1 MNRQILVAALALG
14 LAVAA
19 PAFAEDLVA
28 FEVDGEAAVSAP
40 DARTAALDDEFSRA
54 ATNAVAELVA
64 PDVRAAHQVDLDREI
79 VGHARL
85 WVARFSVTKD
95 DTADDRRQLSVSV
108 RIDRDKLRARLGELN
123 IATVTPGEPV
133 GARPIALLVRV
144 SSPSGVRATY
154 GAGADKD
161 TPGAAALG
169 AALRDAG
176 FAVRRSLAATAAAA
190 ELDDAAAE
198 ALAADAKADFAAIA
212 SVTIGP
218 TLAVRGVAAPAALVA
233 VRVRVVDRAAHRS
246 LGEGMATAA
255 ARGES
260 PAALA
265 AGVDRAIAA
274 AIADALPPPTAAI
287 TQAGAFSGDDT
298 PIAESGV
305 VLVRLPS
312 KTSWRAVLDEQ
323 KYLAGTRGV
332 KSVSLHRVSPA
343 GWVLGVVTAD
353 PIDRIAAVATK
364 SPGADPAAPAKVVS
378 NVIELTLSTPP

>member
-1 MNRQILVAALALG
+1 MIRSAVLAFVVAALVG
-14 LAVAA
+14 GVAR
-19 PAFAEDLVA
+19 AEDLVA
-28 FEVDGEAAVSAP
+28 YEVDGEAPVSAP
-40 DARTAALDDEFSRA
+40 DPRTAALDDAFARA
-54 ATNAVAELVA
+54 ATNALAELVA
-64 PDVRAAHQVDLDREI
+64 PDVRAAHQADLDREI

-95 DTADDRRQLSVSV
+95 DTADDRRELSVSV
-108 RIDRDKLRARLGELN
+108 RIDRDKLRVRLGELA
-123 IATVTPGEPV
+123 IATVTPGEPA
-133 GARPIALLVRV
+133 GARPIALLERV

-176 FAVRRSLAATAAAA
+176 FAVRRSLAATAVAG

-218 TLAVRGVAAPAALVA
+218 TLAVRGVATPAALVTA
-233 VRVRVVDRAAHRS
+233 RIRIIDRAAHKS
-246 LGEGMATAA
+246 IGEGIATAA
-255 ARGES
+255 ALGE
-260 PAALA
+260 AVA
-265 AGVDRAIAA
+265 AGVDRAITAA
-274 AIADALPPPTAAI
+274 VADALPAPTAAI
-287 TQAGAFSGDDT
+287 SQAGAFSGDDT
-298 PIAESGV
+298 PIAEPGV

-312 KTSWRAVLDEQ
+312 KTPWRAVLDEQ

-343 GWVLGVVTAD
+343 GWVIGVVTGDAMD
-353 PIDRIAAVATK
+353 QIATVATK
-364 SPGADPAAPAKVVS
+364 SPGADPAAPARVIG